1 MEFQNRSI
9 KLDLKDATGLYI
21 IPSNVLPVGVSLAD
35 LGINK
40 NDIVNYVQKN
50 FPKNK
55 SLNESKE
62 MLNGLV
68 FQYIAKNKK
77 EVTNTSNVNENVN
90 NKNEG
95 SITVTEKIITD
106 IMELN
111 EGTTREDIIKQLQD
125 DKRYNVPESILSGG
139 NETYDDK
146 MKNLIKKDKNSGVE
160 YIPFG

>member
-1 MEFQNRSI
+1 
-9 KLDLKDATGLYI
+9 
-21 IPSNVLPVGVSLAD
+21 
-35 LGINK
+35 
-40 NDIVNYVQKN
+40 
-50 FPKNK
+50 
-55 SLNESKE
+55 

-68 FQYIAKNKK
+68 FQYIAENKK